1 MGTPK
6 SSRTGLPT
14 RRSEATLRAREAHLQ
29 SILDT
34 VPDAMVVIDQTGVIQ
49 SFSAAAERLFGWRA
63 AEAEGRNVSSLMPE
77 PYATQHDGYLRRY
90 LSTGERRI
98 IGIGRVVSGLRR
110 DGSTFPMEL
119 SVGEVA
125 DAAAPLFTGF
135 VRDLTARQENANRM
149 QELQQELA
157 HANRVSTMGEMAS
170 SLAHELNQPLS
181 AITLFLRG
189 AVRLV
194 NRGDPADAPR
204 VSEALG
210 KAVDQAIRAGDVIR
224 RLRDFMGRGETER
237 RLENLSRIINEACAL
252 ALVGAKER
260 HIHLTLDLDP
270 RCDQVL
276 ADRVQVQQVLI
287 NLLRNAMDA
296 MDAVESRHLVVRTT
310 IHDRR
315 QTRIQVSDTGPGI
328 SDDMRE
334 TLFTPFTTS
343 KKDGMGVGLSIC
355 RTIVEAHGG
364 AIWCEPSPRGGATIS
379 FTLPTETEAPEA

>member
-1 MGTPK
+1 MGSPRK
-6 SSRTGLPT
+6 PRTSPPA
-14 RRSEATLRAREAHLQ
+14 RRSGDTLRAREAHLQ

-34 VPDAMVVIDQTGVIQ
+34 VPDAMVVISQTGVIQ
-49 SFSAAAERLFGWRA
+49 SFSAAAERLFCWRA
-63 AEAEGRNVSSLMPE
+63 GEALGRNVSFLMPE

-157 HANRVSTMGEMAS
+157 HAGRVSTMGEMAS
-170 SLAHELNQPLS
+170 ALAHELNQPLS
-181 AITLFLRG
+181 AITLLLRG
-189 AVRLV
+189 AARLV
-194 NRGDPADAPR
+194 NRGNPADAPR
-204 VSEALG
+204 VSEALV
-210 KAVDQAIRAGDVIR
+210 KAADQAIRAGDVIR

-237 RLENLSRIINEACAL
+237 RLENLSRIIHEACAL

-260 HIHLTLDLDP
+260 QIHLTLDLDP
-270 RCDQVL
+270 RCERVL

-296 MDAVESRHLVVRTT
+296 MDAVERRHLVVRTT
-310 IHDRR
+310 IHDGRL
-315 QTRIQVSDTGPGI
+315 TRIQSALSPLV
-328 SDDMRE
+328 
-334 TLFTPFTTS
+334 
-343 KKDGMGVGLSIC
+343 VG
-355 RTIVEAHGG
+355 
-364 AIWCEPSPRGGATIS
+364 
-379 FTLPTETEAPEA
+379 